1 MKANLFTALNLQFVN
16 RPLKY
21 FLYISLNHL
30 GFRITNVQGMMLGQL
45 KEKKNILRDKGRGVW
60 AHVGIVYY

>member
-1 MKANLFTALNLQFVN
+1 MREEDKIEWGQSLHFALNLQFVN

-45 KEKKNILRDKGRGVW
+45 KEKKKLF
-60 AHVGIVYY
+60 